1 MHLRA
6 PDIDRYLSRDL
17 DQRTLTTMDAQVSV
31 SLPWAQLLAHH
42 AMEQAGWERRGFLG
56 RLVRVDRPRDAG
68 LGRTRPERAK
78 AA

>member
-17 DQRTLTTMDAQVSV
+17 DEQTLTTMDAQVSV

-42 AMEQAGWERRGFLG
+42 AMEEAGWERRGLLG
-56 RLVRVDRPRDAG
+56 RLVRVDRRDEAAPASAE
-68 LGRTRPERAK
+68 PERAK